1 VRDRPVRVLVVDDTA
16 SVRQLI
22 RVNLELDGYEV
33 YEAVDGQDCL
43 DRVADIAPDV
53 VTIDVV
59 MPRLD
64 GYATVASLRSNP
76 ATARLPV
83 VMVTTQAQAAD
94 LRRAAE
100 VGVDAHVS
108 KPFDPDRLADIVEQA
123 RAARAETLQ
132 VGEPPADTL
141 TQ

>member
-1 VRDRPVRVLVVDDTA
+1 MADRAVRVLVVDDTA

-33 YEAVDGQDCL
+33 HEAVDGQDCL
-43 DRVADIAPDV
+43 DRIADIAPDV

-64 GYATVASLRSNP
+64 GYATVASLRSDP
-76 ATARLPV
+76 VTATLPV
-83 VMVTTQAQAAD
+83 VMVTTQVQAAD

-108 KPFDPDRLADIVEQA
+108 KPFDPDSLADVVQRA
-123 RAARAETLQ
+123 LAARSET
-132 VGEPPADTL
+132 VPVDEPPADTL
-141 TQ
+141 T

>member
-1 VRDRPVRVLVVDDTA
+1 MADRAVRVLVVDDTA

-33 YEAVDGQDCL
+33 HEAVDGQDCL
-43 DRVADIAPDV
+43 DRIADIAPDV
-53 VTIDVV
+53 VMIDVV

-64 GYATVASLRSNP
+64 GYATVASLRSDP
-76 ATARLPV
+76 VTAAVPV
-83 VMVTTQAQAAD
+83 VMVTTQVQAAD

-108 KPFDPDRLADIVEQA
+108 KPFDPDSLADVVQRA
-123 RAARAETLQ
+123 LAARSET
-132 VGEPPADTL
+132 VPVDEPPADTL
-141 TQ
+141 T